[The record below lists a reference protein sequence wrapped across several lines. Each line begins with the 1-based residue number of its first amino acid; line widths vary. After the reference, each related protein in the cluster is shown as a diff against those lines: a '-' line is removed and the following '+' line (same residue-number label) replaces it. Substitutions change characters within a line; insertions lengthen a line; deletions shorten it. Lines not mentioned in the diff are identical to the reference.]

1 MNIFAKFGELILKL
15 IDFIGILII
24 NIPKIPQL
32 IMNINTPRKSGIKW
46 IPQRL
51 KRM

>member
-32 IMNINTPRKSGIKW
+32 IMNINTKEIGINW